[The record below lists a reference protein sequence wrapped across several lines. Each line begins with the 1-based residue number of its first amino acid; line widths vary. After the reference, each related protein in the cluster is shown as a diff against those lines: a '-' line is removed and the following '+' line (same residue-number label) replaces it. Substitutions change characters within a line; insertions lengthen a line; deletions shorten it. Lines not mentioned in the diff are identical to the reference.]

1 MYKLYTDKKEIFE
14 CEISL
19 DGASLNDSVA
29 RLVVETPQLSLMFN
43 GDISQTGKCTIPV
56 KKLRGLLDESVS
68 GKMKLE
74 VIAEDTYFSPWESDF
89 TVETSKRVTVE
100 VKSQSKPIV
109 SSKPKMKVNV
119 IKEKLDE
126 EIVIIDD
133 TPITISESQHIV
145 NIMKLL
151 IKEDINIKNLK
162 VKRNK
167 LNNII
172 ASYQKTNPILKNKK
186 AKVLEGVVKVLA
198 KRK

>member
-1 MYKLYTDKKEIFE
+1 
-14 CEISL
+14 
-19 DGASLNDSVA
+19 
-29 RLVVETPQLSLMFN
+29 MFN

-133 TPITISESQHIV
+133 TPITISERQHIV

>member
-133 TPITISESQHIV
+133 TPITISERQHIV
-145 NIMKLL
+145 NIMKIL

-162 VKRNK
+162 VKRNR

>member
-133 TPITISESQHIV
+133 TPITISERQHIV

>member
-56 KKLRGLLDESVS
+56 KKLRGLLDEPVS

-133 TPITISESQHIV
+133 TPITISERQHIV

>member
-1 MYKLYTDKKEIFE
+1 MYKLYTDKKELFE

-19 DGASLNDSVA
+19 DGASLNESTV
-29 RLVVETPQLSLMFN
+29 RLVVETPDLSLMFN
-43 GDISQTGKCTIPV
+43 GEISQTGKCKIPV

-74 VIAEDTYFSPWESDF
+74 VIAEDTYFNPWESDF

-100 VKSQSKPIV
+100 VKSQSKPVI
-109 SSKPKMKVNV
+109 SNKPKMKVNV
-119 IKEKLDE
+119 MKEKIDE
-126 EIVIIDD
+126 EIVIVDD
-133 TPITISESQHIV
+133 TPITISEKQHIV
-145 NIMKLL
+145 NIMKIL
-151 IKEDINIKNLK
+151 IREDINIKNLK

-172 ASYQKTNPILKNKK
+172 ASYQQKNPISSTKK
-186 AKVLEGVVKVLA
+186 SKVLEGVVKVLA

>member
-133 TPITISESQHIV
+133 TPITISERQHIV

-162 VKRNK
+162 VKRNR

>member
-126 EIVIIDD
+126 EIVIVDD
-133 TPITISESQHIV
+133 TPITISERQHIV

-162 VKRNK
+162 VKRNR

>member
-56 KKLRGLLDESVS
+56 KKLRGLLDEAVS

-126 EIVIIDD
+126 EIVIVDD
-133 TPITISESQHIV
+133 TPITISERQHIV

-162 VKRNK
+162 VKRNR